1 MESIL
6 SAYGDILCTL
16 AMNTMAVVIFTAVL
30 STILTY

>member
-6 SAYGDILCTL
+6 LVYGDILCTL

-30 STILTY
+30 STILIY